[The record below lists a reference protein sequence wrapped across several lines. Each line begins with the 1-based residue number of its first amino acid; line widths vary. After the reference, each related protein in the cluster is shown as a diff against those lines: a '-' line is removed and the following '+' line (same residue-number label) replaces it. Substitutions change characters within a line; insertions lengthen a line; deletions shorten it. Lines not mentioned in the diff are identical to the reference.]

1 MEKYLIY
8 TDVNWSTYSSIIRRR
23 GKKYST
29 RLHNLIN
36 SMNWVESLAVELG
49 CTGEICCGD
58 FFDRSDLNAEELTAL
73 RDVNWN
79 TLPKRFIVGNHESGV
94 TNLEYSSTKAL
105 ENMNVHIISSPETIS
120 VNDYVE
126 FTFIPYFTPDNIKPI
141 DNYLS
146 KSNKKKVVFAH
157 ADLSGLQYGKF
168 QSQSGFSIQEIL
180 DSCSIFINGH
190 LHNEQVID
198 NKIILVGNLTGANFN
213 ENAFIH
219 EHLVYCLTVED
230 DGRLILESYENP
242 YAFNFYKI
250 RIEHDYDLDQLDNL
264 KSNAIV
270 SVVCS
275 DRLVEEI
282 NTKLKTNANIVESRL
297 LLTHTDSDSVDLDSF
312 AFKSSDHIK
321 QFIDFVQRTLEPSP
335 ALSDELARLGGMHIE
350 N

>member
-1 MEKYLIY
+1 M
-8 TDVNWSTYSSIIRRR
+8 
-23 GKKYST
+23 
-29 RLHNLIN
+29 
-36 SMNWVESLAVELG
+36 
-49 CTGEICCGD
+49 
-58 FFDRSDLNAEELTAL
+58 
-73 RDVNWN
+73 
-79 TLPKRFIVGNHESGV
+79 PKRFIVGNHESGV

-141 DNYLS
+141 GTYLS
-146 KSNKKKVVFAH
+146 KSNKNKVVFAH

-190 LHNEQVID
+190 LHNEQIID

-282 NTKLKTNANIVESRL
+282 NTKLKANTNIVESRL

>member
-1 MEKYLIY
+1 MKV
-8 TDVNWSTYSSIIRRR
+8 D
-23 GKKYST
+23 
-29 RLHNLIN
+29 
-36 SMNWVESLAVELG
+36 
-49 CTGEICCGD
+49 
-58 FFDRSDLNAEELTAL
+58 
-73 RDVNWN
+73 
-79 TLPKRFIVGNHESGV
+79 
-94 TNLEYSSTKAL
+94 
-105 ENMNVHIISSPETIS
+105 IISSPETIS
-120 VNDYVE
+120 VNNYVE

-275 DRLVEEI
+275 DKLVEEI
-282 NTKLKTNANIVESRL
+282 NTRLKTNINIVESRL
-297 LLTHTDSDSVDLDSF
+297 LLTHTESDSVDLDSF